1 MSLLALGLN
10 HKTAPVDIR
19 ERITFGP
26 DIIVGALRSL
36 LELPSVGEAVILSTC
51 NRTEVYCGLAGSES
65 EQISQWLAN
74 FHGIELET
82 ISPYLYHHEGKDA
95 IQHLL
100 QVACGLDSMVLGE
113 PQILGQVKAAYQ
125 TANDAKATG
134 KLLGRLFQHT
144 FSVAKQVRTDTAIGC
159 SPVSVA
165 FAAVSLA
172 RQIFSDLSRQTAMLI
187 GAGETIE
194 LAARH
199 LHQHGIGRIIVAN
212 RTLERAHSLAN
223 QFDGYSISLTEIS
236 THLSEADIIISSTAS
251 PLPILGKGAVES
263 ALQKRRHQPVFM
275 VDIAVPRDI
284 EAEVG
289 NLNDIYLY
297 TVDDL
302 DEVIQENMRSRHEA
316 AQQAIEIIEQHTEEF
331 MGWLRSL
338 DAVSIIQD
346 YRGQAETIRDEVL
359 ERSLRHLKNGKD
371 PEETLRYLAHT
382 LTNKILHTPSTQIRQ
397 AGFQGQQSLLK
408 AADTLFKIKEINHK
422 K

>member
-1 MSLLALGLN
+1 MSLLILGLN

-36 LELPSVGEAVILSTC
+36 LENPWLNEAVILSTC
-51 NRTEVYCGLAGSES
+51 NRTEIYCSLTETEQDEVGL
-65 EQISQWLAN
+65 WLSN

-82 ISPYLYHHEGKDA
+82 ISPYLYRYEGKDA

-113 PQILGQVKAAYQ
+113 PQILGQVKSAYQ
-125 TANDAKATG
+125 TANVAKATG

-172 RQIFSDLSRQTAMLI
+172 RQIFSDLSEQTAMLI

-212 RTLERAHSLAN
+212 RTLDRAHTLAN
-223 QFDGYSISLTEIS
+223 QFDGYAISLTEIS

-289 NLNDIYLY
+289 NLDDVYLY

-302 DEVIQENMRSRHEA
+302 DEVIQENMRSRQEA
-316 AQQAIEIIEQHTEEF
+316 ALQAKEMIEQHTEEF

-338 DAVSIIQD
+338 DAVSIIQN
-346 YRGQAETIRDEVL
+346 YRGQAESIRDEVL
-359 ERSLRHLKNGKD
+359 ERALRQLQNGKA
-371 PEETLRYLAHT
+371 PEEVLQYLAHT
-382 LTNKILHTPSTQIRQ
+382 LTNKILHTPSTKIRQ
-397 AGFQGQQSLLK
+397 AGFQGQQSLLR
-408 AADTLFKIKEINHK
+408 AADTLLKLKESGIK
-422 K
+422 